1 MTHSFNVRIAERV
14 GVNAAIILE
23 SIVFWIKKNY
33 DNEKHIID
41 CNVWTYASAEGL
53 RSTFSYFSEAQI
65 RYAIKKLVD
74 EGLLEVR
81 HFSGYDRVNWYA
93 VDPSAICEYYQI
105 DLRKLANRNDKISEC
120 YIYNNS
126 DTVTDTVT
134 DNTEFDEN
142 YNPEKD
148 YRDTIVKALR
158 EEFRLFELQSEYD
171 NVKMTQ
177 TEYDKLC
184 NELGEEAVR
193 KGLDILEAYKTER
206 GKEYKSDYRA
216 FRKWVMDRVRQDYP
230 DLITKKERSYK
241 TEKDFREHLI
251 RDKGYVEGSTEF
263 EQVLEDWKS
272 GRI

>member
-134 DNTEFDEN
+134 DNSEDIDFGKE
-142 YNPEKD
+142 PS
-148 YRDTIVKALR
+148 
-158 EEFRLFELQSEYD
+158 LFELQGEYD

-184 NELGEEAVR
+184 NEFGEEAVR